1 MLPGTTQPHMEEKG
15 RVRLQVVMEEERG
28 RVILEDL
35 EEEKAVKDLR
45 HLQPHM
51 QEEEEEE
58 KARVKEMDLHQLEE
72 EEEKATVREMELHQ
86 PHMKEEEE
94 KARVGEME
102 LHQLQPHMEEELH
115 LQQVVEQKDGM
126 EAGMAGAIGAGK
138 EDGKAGKMAAGMVE
152 QVVEQEGKFGNTNK
166 GKMYHGLRRILVAI
180 D

>member
-1 MLPGTTQPHMEEKG
+1 MELHHMKEEEEAKARVGELELHPQQPHMEE
-15 RVRLQVVMEEERG
+15 
-28 RVILEDL
+28 
-35 EEEKAVKDLR
+35 
-45 HLQPHM
+45 
-51 QEEEEEE
+51 
-58 KARVKEMDLHQLEE
+58 
-72 EEEKATVREMELHQ
+72 
-86 PHMKEEEE
+86 EEEE

-115 LQQVVEQKDGM
+115 LQQVVEQEDGM

-152 QVVEQEGKFGNTNK
+152 QVVEQEGKFGNTK

>member
-1 MLPGTTQPHMEEKG
+1 MEERG
-15 RVRLQVVMEEERG
+15 RVRLQVGMEEEKG

-35 EEEKAVKDLR
+35 EEEKAVKDLQ

-51 QEEEEEE
+51 QEEEEE

-72 EEEKATVREMELHQ
+72 EEKATVREMELH
-86 PHMKEEEE
+86 HMKEEEEE

-115 LQQVVEQKDGM
+115 LQQVVEQEDGM

-152 QVVEQEGKFGNTNK
+152 QVVEQEGKFGNTK